1 MHFSFT
7 QDLSYA
13 QIQLFAK
20 IVKCMLRD
28 EYSPENEYLLG
39 EIILPEKLK
48 SLSDLR
54 EFCQQN
60 NNDEKFYISTP
71 SHPNMEYGL
80 QWSRQISNLDVSLH
94 LRVLQLSFN
103 EFKYKNDTTLN
114 IADSMLTAFIF
125 INNGISSYF
134 FYKASDNGV
143 FNWEE
148 KYKPCYFNIDK
159 LRQFRSQI
167 ALCETKYVEK
177 KELLKDST
185 KGIIMNF
192 TYQCGFLCF
201 WCCLLDVLTCPCCT
215 DEEKEVLGNLAQYI
229 LENYS
234 NIYVYNIVVEADCV
248 HNSVQVEQRGSVDNT
263 TRVKLYFTDIDDNPI
278 LLRLDLP
285 HIDCPYVHINIESEH
300 ENIHVPLSKE
310 TDDGRYD
317 HVYDELQQALLQYN
331 FNATDYYHSPCAKDK
346 EILQD
351 MCYRTAILDY
361 SICAYCYALIGNASK
376 ICYAPEIICARAKL
390 EELLKCDF
398 IEEDELKNLNPIDIL
413 GLAMYAIKNE
423 KS

>member
-39 EIILPEKLK
+39 EIILPENLK
-48 SLSDLR
+48 SLSDLQAL
-54 EFCQQN
+54 CLQN
-60 NNDEKFYISTP
+60 SSDENFYISTP
-71 SHPNMEYGL
+71 SHPNMEYER
-80 QWSRQISNLDVSLH
+80 QWARQISNLDISINLSK
-94 LRVLQLSFN
+94 LQLDFN
-103 EFKYKNDTTLN
+103 KFKYQNDTTSN
-114 IADSMLTAFIF
+114 IADSMLTAFIC

-143 FNWEE
+143 FDWEE

-201 WCCLLDVLTCPCCT
+201 WCCLLDVVTCPCCT

-317 HVYDELQQALLQYN
+317 HVFDELRDALLQYN
-331 FNATDYYHSPCAKDK
+331 FNATDYYHSPVAKDK
-346 EILQD
+346 EIMRD
-351 MCYRTAILDY
+351 MRYRTAILNY
-361 SICAYCYALIGNASK
+361 SICAFNYALIGNASTS
-376 ICYAPEIICARAKL
+376 CYAPPDIISARAIL
-390 EELLKCDF
+390 EGLLKCET
-398 IEEDELKNLNPIDIL
+398 IKQEELKKLNPIDIL
-413 GLAMYAIKNE
+413 ELAMSEIYND
-423 KS
+423 